1 MKYFYDT
8 EFIEDGKTID
18 LISIGVVCED
28 GRSYYAIS
36 TEFNPK
42 KASQWV
48 KDNVLAHLPERNV
61 NLSDPSISPR
71 IKGESLNWKS
81 RAFIREDLLKFII
94 APKSEKIELWA
105 YYADYDHV
113 ALCQLFGTMM
123 DLPEGWPMYTRD
135 IKQLCDSL
143 GNPKLPEQ
151 GKGEHHALADARW
164 NKQAFDF
171 LTFVAATKEGRAP
184 NSSVWD
190 EAIRVAESVECLEAD
205 TGRTDTLKPKL

>member
-18 LISIGVVCED
+18 LISIGIVAED
-28 GRSYYAIS
+28 GREFYAIS

-48 KDNVLAHLPERNV
+48 KDNVLAHLPERRV

-71 IKGESLNWKS
+71 IKGESLAWKT
-81 RAFIREDLLKFII
+81 RAQIKEGLLAFMSWSSQK
-94 APKSEKIELWA
+94 PELWG

-113 ALCQLFGTMM
+113 VLCQLFGTMM
-123 DLPEGWPMYTRD
+123 DLPKGWPMYTRD
-135 IKQLCDSL
+135 IKQLCVDL
-143 GNPKLPEQ
+143 GDPKLPEQ

-164 NKQAFDF
+164 NKQAYEF
-171 LTFVAATKEGRAP
+171 LKAYPNQRLKEMALRSA
-184 NSSVWD
+184 
-190 EAIRVAESVECLEAD
+190 AESGA
-205 TGRTDTLKPKL
+205 